1 MAFASDHNEPTDFP
15 AKAKSLVD
23 DWVQKRM
30 LETGGAT
37 QYDLYV
43 VWFCYILGGWK
54 ALVCTTLPDGMY
66 FEVTHNAGKSETYL
80 DAYQKID
87 NIRVVH

>member
-1 MAFASDHNEPTDFP
+1 MAVMKDHNEPTDYP
-15 AKAKSLVD
+15 AAAREIVD

-30 LETGGAT
+30 LETGSAT

-54 ALVCTTLPDGMY
+54 ALVSTTMSDGLY
-66 FEVTHNAGKSETYL
+66 FEVTHNYTKSETYL
-80 DAYQKID
+80 DVYNKID
-87 NIRVVH
+87 NFVIK